1 MIATIQHPSHLG
13 VDTDTAL
20 HHRDILLLEM
30 DTRGD
35 TMKSLH
41 KFHGKLNALTILFCG
56 PTLLKTASSKQHN
69 GWMFVVE
76 MESPSTSR
84 SLFSEKMK

>member
-1 MIATIQHPSHLG
+1 MITTIQHSSHHG

-20 HHRDILLLEM
+20 HHKDILPLEM

-41 KFHGKLNALTILFCG
+41 TFLGKLKALTILFCD

-76 MESPSTSR
+76 MKSP
-84 SLFSEKMK
+84 